1 MIDID
6 LQKVTLVLRL
16 IKGRSFPSWSIKQSY
31 CITNETHVDD
41 NTKIVYVE
49 ILPEA
54 NVVDLRYFGKSN
66 NDTILDETG
75 KIIQDQSLKI
85 ENLFVNDIKIEIL
98 AIKDFLRFIPEYTP
112 SRIEYADVNNIELPK
127 ELFTD
132 HMFDNGDWSF
142 EFQRPYFL
150 WYNDILMNLINT
162 SQTSIWVK
170 RSHLGLPD
178 KNTLTRL
185 DWLLSK
191 L

>member
-16 IKGRSFPSWSIKQSY
+16 AKGRSFPSWSIGQSY
-31 CITNETHVDD
+31 YISNETQIDD

-66 NDTILDETG
+66 NDTILDNTG
-75 KIIQDQSLKI
+75 KIVQDQSLKI

-98 AIKDFLRFIPEYTP
+98 AIKDFLKFIPEYTP
-112 SRIEYADVNNIELPK
+112 SRIEYAGVNNIELPK

-132 HMFDNGDWSF
+132 HMFDNGNWSF

-150 WYNDILMNLINT
+150 WYNNILMNLINN
-162 SQTSIWVK
+162 SETSIWVK
-170 RSHLGLPD
+170 RSDLGLPD